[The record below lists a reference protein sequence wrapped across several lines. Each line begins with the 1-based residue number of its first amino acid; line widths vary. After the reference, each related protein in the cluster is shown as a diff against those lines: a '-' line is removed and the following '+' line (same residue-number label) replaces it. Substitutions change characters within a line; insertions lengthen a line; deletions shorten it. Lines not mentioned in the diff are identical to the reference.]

1 MRDPRVAPSQ
11 PCPGRSSSATG
22 SPSSP
27 LTRASS
33 ATSPLRIG
41 AGPHARAFIAL
52 ACMVPGLSF
61 FLFDRQRL
69 STLRARFEQ
78 QVFRLDRRVTT
89 LADVEARYGN
99 QLDEMYGQNGGS
111 ATARLTSQGR
121 WPIPLATVVLAFGWV
136 LTLLPVK
143 SDPPG
148 LVGGRRPCP
157 LPRRPTPWP
166 SAPRRLLLRDQPH
179 SPPLCPR
186 RSPPQG
192 LSAITG
198 RVIVAVLLGW
208 LVKVVADVPAAPA
221 SERP

>member
-1 MRDPRVAPSQ
+1 MIEAVVALTA
-11 PCPGRSSSATG
+11 GTIASSIALIGFGLDSVSIGVPALVVWRYGLDDLGTG
-22 SPSSP
+22 NP
-27 LTRASS
+27 LTELARM
-33 ATSPLRIG
+33 LRVV
-41 AGPHARAFIAL
+41 FIAL

-69 STLRARFEQ
+69 STPLRARFEQ

-143 SDPPG
+143 SYPPPASLADVAPVLCPVGQHRG
-148 LVGGRRPCP
+148 LRLLGAYFFAINLILRRCARGD
-157 LPRRPTPWP
+157 LRPKASAPSP
-166 SAPRRLLLRDQPH
+166 SA
-179 SPPLCPR
+179 
-186 RSPPQG
+186 
-192 LSAITG
+192 
-198 RVIVAVLLGW
+198 
-208 LVKVVADVPAAPA
+208 
-221 SERP
+221 